1 MKEEI
6 KDILTEAK
14 RLGLI
19 CKGKTTPLWQEPGM
33 MYILKCELCTIKA
46 LKNPKGWSIIKQ

>member
-6 KDILTEAK
+6 EDILTEAK

-19 CKGKTTPLWQEPGM
+19 CKGKTTPLWQEPGL
-33 MYILKCELCTIKA
+33 MYILKCEVCTIKA

>member
-6 KDILTEAK
+6 KEIIAEAK
-14 RLGLI
+14 KLGLI
-19 CKGKTTPLWQEPGM
+19 CKGNFTSLWQEPGM
-33 MYILKCELCTIKA
+33 MYILKCEACTIKA